1 MKKLLFLLMIIGF
14 YACSED
20 LTDNV
25 LPNQDKAA
33 NKQEIMTRSAML
45 ANESV
50 EPTVKLGN
58 KLENPYSVRNMKAAV
73 RALKATGNIE
83 IEVPESSIHPTHLY
97 IEFSPESKEQLDILK
112 ADTTIE
118 FYSYP
123 LDYELIGTGVFDTAG
138 ALEDTQVESLYAS
151 WPYGKT
157 LPSNVPYSILE
168 ELYIPDENL
177 DDEPIDRKG
186 MVSSNFIEALVD
198 KSLELTGNIDTEPE
212 TRASRYYP
220 QGYIKAWDDIA
231 QDYVPIGGV
240 KVRARR
246 WFTTR
251 VGYTD
256 RNGHYL
262 CRGDG
267 FERPANYSICWESN
281 YWDIRDG
288 SIVQAFYNGPKQ
300 RGYWNLNIG
309 GGKSLRYATLT
320 RALYHHFFGPYL
332 FDKILTLRKIKICY
346 RHKKGDERGHF
357 KTQALRGIQPDI
369 VIYGEDAGGWRPTY
383 GILETAFHELGHCAF
398 FYRVNGRNAYK
409 GYVDTIRESWSNLIG
424 WAVTENEY
432 TLRGYAHEVHK
443 YETFFQP
450 PMYHMLFE
458 VPDEYNFQSW
468 SKYSINTDYGREY
481 TPIFI
486 DIYDGSNQRVYYQK
500 YRPNTDAMIYVN
512 DNIYLNDID
521 KLQQVLYK
529 SKTIPQLKEALKE
542 YKGQYGITDKS
553 LDDLFE
559 FYL

>member
-1 MKKLLFLLMIIGF
+1 MIIGF

-177 DDEPIDRKG
+177 DDEPITRPG

-332 FDKILTLRKIKICY
+332 FL
-346 RHKKGDERGHF
+346 
-357 KTQALRGIQPDI
+357 
-369 VIYGEDAGGWRPTY
+369 
-383 GILETAFHELGHCAF
+383 
-398 FYRVNGRNAYK
+398 
-409 GYVDTIRESWSNLIG
+409 SLI
-424 WAVTENEY
+424 
-432 TLRGYAHEVHK
+432 H
-443 YETFFQP
+443 
-450 PMYHMLFE
+450 
-458 VPDEYNFQSW
+458 
-468 SKYSINTDYGREY
+468 I
-481 TPIFI
+481 
-486 DIYDGSNQRVYYQK
+486 
-500 YRPNTDAMIYVN
+500 
-512 DNIYLNDID
+512 
-521 KLQQVLYK
+521 
-529 SKTIPQLKEALKE
+529 
-542 YKGQYGITDKS
+542 
-553 LDDLFE
+553 
-559 FYL
+559 

>member
-1 MKKLLFLLMIIGF
+1 MIIGF

-177 DDEPIDRKG
+177 DDEPITRPG

-251 VGYTD
+251 V
-256 RNGHYL
+256 
-262 CRGDG
+262 
-267 FERPANYSICWESN
+267 
-281 YWDIRDG
+281 
-288 SIVQAFYNGPKQ
+288 
-300 RGYWNLNIG
+300 
-309 GGKSLRYATLT
+309 
-320 RALYHHFFGPYL
+320 
-332 FDKILTLRKIKICY
+332 
-346 RHKKGDERGHF
+346 
-357 KTQALRGIQPDI
+357 
-369 VIYGEDAGGWRPTY
+369 
-383 GILETAFHELGHCAF
+383 
-398 FYRVNGRNAYK
+398 
-409 GYVDTIRESWSNLIG
+409 
-424 WAVTENEY
+424 
-432 TLRGYAHEVHK
+432 
-443 YETFFQP
+443 
-450 PMYHMLFE
+450 
-458 VPDEYNFQSW
+458 
-468 SKYSINTDYGREY
+468 
-481 TPIFI
+481 
-486 DIYDGSNQRVYYQK
+486 
-500 YRPNTDAMIYVN
+500 
-512 DNIYLNDID
+512 
-521 KLQQVLYK
+521 
-529 SKTIPQLKEALKE
+529 
-542 YKGQYGITDKS
+542 
-553 LDDLFE
+553 
-559 FYL
+559 